1 MTERKVKLIDTSK
14 METRYETTQ
23 SDSDQAATSKCE
35 SIRVYAV
42 TVHDGR
48 GDETKWDEKAW
59 LVEEMRTSRWQGEES
74 PVIGQELVIG
84 KMPMPRVSSRFGD
97 AVDVRN
103 PRSHVQDIGTVV
115 IRDGV
120 AVLRDCD
127 RGGNVTQYEIPIS
140 DGGRR

>member
-14 METRYETTQ
+14 LEARYETSQ
-23 SDSDQAATSKCE
+23 SESDRAATSKCE

-48 GDETKWDEKAW
+48 GAETKWDAKAW
-59 LVEEMRTSRWQGEES
+59 LVEEIRTSRWQGEES

-84 KMPMPRVSSRFGD
+84 AKMPTPRVSSRFGD
-97 AVDVRN
+97 AVDVRK
-103 PRSHVQDIGTVV
+103 PRSRVEEIGMV
-115 IRDGV
+115 ILRDGV
-120 AVLRDCD
+120 AVLRNSA
-127 RGGNVTQYEIPIS
+127 GGNVTQYEVPVT